1 MQKEEQLLE
10 KRLIE
15 LSRLAYNRDIIT
27 YTDFLNLN
35 ELNILHSLPK
45 NLLYS
50 GYITFGGYDL
60 AERQMAAFLP
70 DALSLRCPAYA
81 KLPAALSGLGSAAR
95 DDTENSALSDVF
107 SQEMCVLKIAP
118 LNKKY
123 AEELTHRD
131 YLGAILNLG
140 IDRSKTGD
148 ILVRDTDAV
157 LFVKPQ
163 LRSFLMEELT
173 RIRHTS
179 VFVSEEPLQEFD
191 YSPRYEEI
199 KGTVA
204 SVRLDSLLSL
214 AFSSSRSKLTGL
226 IEGGKVF
233 VNGRLMTTNSY
244 QVREG
249 DIISVRG
256 MGKFRFCERLS
267 ITKKNR
273 IYVLIYK

>member
-45 NLLYS
+45 DSLYTE
-50 GYITFGGYDL
+50 YMTFGGYDL

-70 DALSLRCPAYA
+70 DALSLRCPGTTQELFARE
-81 KLPAALSGLGSAAR
+81 LS
-95 DDTENSALSDVF
+95 
-107 SQEMCVLKIAP
+107 VLRITP
-118 LNKKY
+118 LHQKY

-148 ILVRDTDAV
+148 ILVGDTSAV

-163 LRSFLMEELT
+163 LRGFLTEELV

-179 VFVSEEPLQEFD
+179 VLVSEEPLQEFH
-191 YSPRYEEI
+191 YSPRFEEI

-233 VNGRLMTTNSY
+233 VNGRLMTTNGY
-244 QVREG
+244 QVKEG
-249 DIISVRG
+249 DMISVRG

-267 ITKKNR
+267 VTKKNR
-273 IYVLIYK
+273 IYVLLYKYI